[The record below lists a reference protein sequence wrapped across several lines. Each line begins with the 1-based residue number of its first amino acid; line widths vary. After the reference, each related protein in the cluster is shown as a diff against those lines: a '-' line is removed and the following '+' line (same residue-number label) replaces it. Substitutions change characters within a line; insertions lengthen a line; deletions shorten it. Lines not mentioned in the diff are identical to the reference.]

1 MAGVL
6 KGLKTNLSHYEFEK
20 SGLQINDIKNFMSE
34 KRVIYDHNIDQRGYK
49 WSGKSK
55 LIKVSDNHLPD
66 YILSNKD
73 KYTKWLD

>member
-1 MAGVL
+1 MRIIMNL
-6 KGLKTNLSHYEFEK
+6 KK

-34 KRVIYDHNIDQRGYK
+34 KRIIYDHNIDQRGYK

-55 LIKVSDNHLPD
+55 LIKVPDNHLPD
-66 YILSNKD
+66 YILSNID